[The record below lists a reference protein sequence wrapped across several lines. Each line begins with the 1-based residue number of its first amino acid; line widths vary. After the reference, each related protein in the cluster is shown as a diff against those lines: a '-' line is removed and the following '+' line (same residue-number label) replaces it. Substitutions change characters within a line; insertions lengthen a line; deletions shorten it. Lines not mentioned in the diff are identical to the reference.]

1 MKIRQFERE
10 DLRSLIGIQNK
21 TPQSAHWGEADY
33 IRLAADPGGI
43 ILIAE
48 LETMTPPKVMGF
60 VAFMRLIDE
69 AELLNLAV
77 DPEHGHQGIG
87 KALLEEGRKR
97 LLQAGTRQVFL
108 EVRQSNKLAQGLY
121 YSAGFGLHSMRKD
134 YYRDPPE
141 DAYVLSLQL

>member
-1 MKIRQFERE
+1 MKIRQFERQ
-10 DLRSLIGIQNK
+10 DLQALIAIQNK
-21 TPQSAHWGEADY
+21 TPESARWLEADD

-43 ILIAE
+43 ILVAE

-60 VAFMRLIDE
+60 VAFLRMIDE

-77 DPEHGHQGIG
+77 DPEHRHQGIG
-87 KALLEEGRKR
+87 KALLEEARKQ
-97 LLQAGTRQVFL
+97 LLQAGTKQVFL
-108 EVRQSNKLAQGLY
+108 EVRQSNKVAQQLY

-134 YYRDPPE
+134 YYRDPAE